1 MQKYKKNAI
10 TFLAFEHSTLNQRKT
25 LAQVLTGGATANLC
39 RKWKSV
45 SGRVTLTEVKS
56 P

>member
-25 LAQVLTGGATANLC
+25 LVQALRTCAKDKN
-39 RKWKSV
+39 SV
-45 SGRVTLTEVKS
+45 SDWRLS
-56 P
+56 LNL